1 VTDAMLYSMAKD
13 FTGTLAGKFP
23 YTALNSIDL
32 DPHKVGAAKRERV
45 ESQAILADGNQKGLA
60 GIVFSPSFMA
70 GDSYAVEGR
79 LRENA
84 YAREMG
90 WVAPRPAAWDVGG
103 RTGTLVTWRLLTITA
118 SWRMPSPPASAGLS
132 VGVGENDPNAAGRA
146 HPGNGR
152 KMNFIGLNDQAAK
165 AFHEWQIFK
174 ANGSVAGKTEES
186 HQNINLDTYRTY
198 FNNKAAPPQP
208 GFYNIP
214 NAGAITNKFVR
225 WDHYREELPRGIP
238 PDRAKVAARALH
250 QQVAKGADP
259 ADARTAVLA
268 EIASYNSSWGNSAG
282 DAWVMQG
289 APPVPVSTRSP
300 AAYKAWAYTKIKS
313 LANEFMDSLIAQLNP
328 PAVMRVMRW
337 PDIYYADIWTDGDPA
352 TADNA
357 AFIRLGVAG
366 YCRGSGQAFFFSE
379 SGNDDTFEHE
389 MGHSLL
395 LAHFAA
401 GSKTNFAWK
410 HHDHG
415 YPNCLMGYNVGNF
428 PVALRAA
435 KVGANITIGTDPRN
449 WMCPKCLLKVRGWDE
464 IKLPCNWT
472 HPDVF

>member
-1 VTDAMLYSMAKD
+1 MLYTMAKD

-32 DPHKVGAAKRERV
+32 DPHKVDAAKRERV

-84 YAREMG
+84 YARDMG
-90 WVAPRPAAWDVGG
+90 CVAPRPAAWDVRG
-103 RTGTLVTWRLLTITA
+103 RTGTLVIWRLLTITA
-118 SWRMPSPPASAGLS
+118 SWRMPSPPASAGLAG
-132 VGVGENDPNAAGRA
+132 GVGEDDPAAAGRT
-146 HPGNGR
+146 HPGVGR

-174 ANGSVAGKTEES
+174 ANGSIAGKTEEA
-186 HQNINLDTYRTY
+186 HQNINLDNYRTF
-198 FNNKAAPPQP
+198 FNQKAAASQP

-214 NAGAITNKFVR
+214 NTGAVTNRFVR
-225 WDHYREELPRGIP
+225 WDPYREELPSGIP
-238 PDRAKVAARALH
+238 ANRAKVAARALH

-259 ADARTAVLA
+259 VDARDAVLA
-268 EIASYNSSWGNSAG
+268 EIANYNNSWGNGAG

-289 APPVPVSTRSP
+289 APVVPISARSP
-300 AAYKAWAYTKIKS
+300 AQYKGWAYTKIKS

-337 PDIYYADIWTDGDPA
+337 PDIYYTWIWTDGNPA
-352 TADNA
+352 TPQNN
-357 AFIRLGVAG
+357 AFIALGVAG

-415 YPNCLMGYNVGNF
+415 YRTCLMGYNSGNF
-428 PVALRAA
+428 PVALPAA
-435 KVGANITIGTDPRN
+435 KVGASITIATNPRN